1 MPRKISTTVKQGCRR
16 LVTGLGG
23 LRAVV
28 ESTDYGASV
37 EMSDGRGSAFWAYA
51 VSGPVLDAAVIWA
64 RTNFLVVV
72 YVRS

>member
-1 MPRKISTTVKQGCRR
+1 MVANIAKAGRETWS

-28 ESTDYGASV
+28 EKTDYGASV
-37 EMSDGRGSAFWAYA
+37 ALSDGRGSAFWAYA

-64 RTNFLVVV
+64 RTHGAVVV
-72 YVRS
+72 EVLS